1 MSSKS
6 SNKGGAALPIGPI
19 AGFRGAR
26 GEMTIRVPSGHP
38 ERWTGLTR
46 VWVGREA
53 GDPAREEFRVEA
65 ARAYRDRLV
74 LKLEGLDT
82 PGEVEARRG
91 RWILAPPDEVP
102 ELPAGTYYVER
113 LRGLRVEDVR
123 RGPLGRVADFVETG
137 GADLLVVEGEGG
149 RELLI
154 PFAGT
159 IVLEVREDL
168 GTIRVDLPEGLAEEQ
183 A

>member
-1 MSSKS
+1 
-6 SNKGGAALPIGPI
+6 
-19 AGFRGAR
+19 
-26 GEMTIRVPSGHP
+26 
-38 ERWTGLTR
+38 LTR
-46 VWVGREA
+46 VWVGRDA
-53 GDPAREEFRVEA
+53 ADPEPEEFGVEG

-74 LKLEGLDT
+74 LKLVGLDT
-82 PGEVEARRG
+82 PGEVETRRG

-102 ELPAGTYYVER
+102 DLPAGTYYVER
-113 LRGLRVEDVR
+113 LRGLHVEDAR
-123 RGPLGRVADFVETG
+123 RGPLGRVADVLETG

-168 GTIRVDLPEGLAEEQ
+168 GTIRVDLPEGLAEDE